1 MKRLIPEGLDA
12 EPKEVSRDRVSL
24 NFIFIQREGR
34 MVIMESLTRE
44 ERERLLK
51 TLEEDREFRYAIAGL
66 IGMREILERLDHVE
80 ENIEKLWMEVRGLRE
95 GQEKLWEG
103 QEKLWKGQ
111 EKLWMEVR
119 ELRKGQKKLWEEVR
133 ELRKGQEKLWR
144 EVGRLSFGFRQL
156 GRAVGVTLEHYAAAF
171 LERMLVE
178 GGYPEEL
185 KIEVDVKIKY
195 DDKLME
201 LDLFCRDPLLVGEVT
216 TFIGSS
222 DEAEREVEKLL
233 RRSRE
238 VEKLLGRG
246 VEYRVLAV
254 ANLTS
259 EASKALRE
267 MSERYGILIIVGRE
281 MEEEDIPL
289 FEAL

>member
-1 MKRLIPEGLDA
+1 
-12 EPKEVSRDRVSL
+12 
-24 NFIFIQREGR
+24 
-34 MVIMESLTRE
+34 MVIMEGLTRE

-111 EKLWMEVR
+111 EKLWEEVRELGKGQEKLWREVR
-119 ELRKGQKKLWEEVR
+119 ELRR
-133 ELRKGQEKLWR
+133 GQEKLWR

-216 TFIGSS
+216 TFLGSS

-238 VEKLLGRG
+238 VEKLLGKG

-259 EASKALRE
+259 EASKALRK

-281 MEEEDIPL
+281 MEGEDIPL

>member
-1 MKRLIPEGLDA
+1 
-12 EPKEVSRDRVSL
+12 
-24 NFIFIQREGR
+24 

-111 EKLWMEVR
+111 EKLWREVR
-119 ELRKGQKKLWEEVR
+119 ELRKGQEKLWEEVRELRKGQEKLWKGQEKLWREVR

-178 GGYPEEL
+178 RGYPEEL
-185 KIEVDVKIKY
+185 KIDVDVKIKY

-216 TFIGSS
+216 TFLSSS
-222 DEAEREVEKLL
+222 DEAERKVEKLL

-238 VEKLLGRG
+238 VEKLLGKG

-259 EASKALRE
+259 EASKALRK

-281 MEEEDIPL
+281 MERGDIPL

>member
-1 MKRLIPEGLDA
+1 
-12 EPKEVSRDRVSL
+12 
-24 NFIFIQREGR
+24 
-34 MVIMESLTRE
+34 MVIMEGLTRE

-103 QEKLWKGQ
+103 QEKLW
-111 EKLWMEVR
+111 
-119 ELRKGQKKLWEEVR
+119 
-133 ELRKGQEKLWR
+133 KGQEKLWR

-216 TFIGSS
+216 TFLGSS

-238 VEKLLGRG
+238 VEKLLGKG

-259 EASKALRE
+259 EASKALRK

-281 MEEEDIPL
+281 MEGEDIPL

>member
-1 MKRLIPEGLDA
+1 
-12 EPKEVSRDRVSL
+12 
-24 NFIFIQREGR
+24 

-95 GQEKLWEG
+95 GQEKLWE
-103 QEKLWKGQ
+103 EVKELRKGQ
-111 EKLWMEVR
+111 EKLWE
-119 ELRKGQKKLWEEVR
+119 GQEKLWMEVR

-178 GGYPEEL
+178 RGYPEEL

-216 TFIGSS
+216 TFLGSS

-238 VEKLLGRG
+238 VEKLLGKG

-259 EASKALRE
+259 EASRALRE

-281 MEEEDIPL
+281 MEGEDIPL